1 MDERKS
7 THGKEFESWRK
18 LFCSKCF
25 PLVNDLW
32 NFQYFPQSW
41 ISISSHLWLWSGY
54 LQKKQEKQTL
64 KFWKPWI
71 RRKFFWFFL
80 VLTRDRNNFQT
91 KLSLSRHRNLKFN
104 KFKIFVGNCDL
115 KKKSNLKNSKALR
128 FATSF
133 LKCLNFQYEKIYLE
147 TTLKTENYYE
157 IEDTWKYGS
166 AVILKMFLFG
176 TCFFEYGFLT
186 LVVCEMFIMTAM
198 IIINYSYLLNLN
210 FLQ

>member
-1 MDERKS
+1 VDERKS

-32 NFQYFPQSW
+32 NFQYFSQSW

-115 KKKSNLKNSKALR
+115 KN
-128 FATSF
+128 
-133 LKCLNFQYEKIYLE
+133 KIKFE
-147 TTLKTENYYE
+147 EFE
-157 IEDTWKYGS
+157 S
-166 AVILKMFLFG
+166 AQICNV
-176 TCFFEYGFLT
+176 FFEMSEFSIWKNLSW
-186 LVVCEMFIMTAM
+186 
-198 IIINYSYLLNLN
+198 NYT
-210 FLQ
+210 